1 MDDQVFSLTHLGQ
14 KTSRRVR
21 KNICSMILLSMTCR
35 EPKKNRKTDYNGLK
49 FHNFRFTTPLAMSP
63 GRSRNRIALALAL
76 ALAACRHVFVAP
88 SSPRWRHVAAR
99 GATARQNWM
108 EMLEEA
114 VGTPTPETPDAWR
127 LILWDEKSSR
137 FLLGFHGIGI

>member
-1 MDDQVFSLTHLGQ
+1 M
-14 KTSRRVR
+14 
-21 KNICSMILLSMTCR
+21 
-35 EPKKNRKTDYNGLK
+35 DYNGLK
-49 FHNFRFTTPLAMSP
+49 FHNFRFTTPLAMAP

-88 SSPRWRHVAAR
+88 SLPRWRHVAAR